1 MSTTRSLLAAIG
13 RYLLAVVLWLDR
25 CVLDIGL
32 WFGTKV
38 LRLVHTVLDCFFT
51 DAGPPLD
58 DKAVVLWFD
67 SSGLLL
73 PYHIGVAEWVLD
85 HYDCSSVV
93 AAGISGGYAP
103 AASIVMGI
111 TAEDHWRAVETLRAL
126 GGTRWL
132 RAYFFSSSE
141 MIHHGYL
148 PQLAPAEDATLIK
161 LAGGRMFIG
170 CSEIWPRFGR
180 AVWVNRFESAKAIC
194 HACTCS
200 MRTLPILRLPGRIGR
215 ALVIDGVL
223 ACRPRRQATARNV
236 IRVSVFPSKRASIA
250 PERLLGGASDL
261 IRLPSREKWDKW
273 MHQGK
278 LDAEAAAKRGV
289 FAAAGLVPKQDDSG
303 RRAPSKDIAAA
314 AQAEHNVHC
323 RLVVREGAAV
333 LELRARED
341 QALLVRRDALPA
353 EDLELDVVDRLR
365 SPALSPRR
373 RKKKDS

>member
-32 WFGTKV
+32 RFGTKV

-73 PYHIGVAEWVLD
+73 PYHIGVADWVLD

-250 PERLLGGASDL
+250 PERLL
-261 IRLPSREKWDKW
+261 
-273 MHQGK
+273 
-278 LDAEAAAKRGV
+278 DAEAAAKRGV

-323 RLVVREGAAV
+323 RLIVREGAAV

>member
-1 MSTTRSLLAAIG
+1 
-13 RYLLAVVLWLDR
+13 
-25 CVLDIGL
+25 
-32 WFGTKV
+32 
-38 LRLVHTVLDCFFT
+38 
-51 DAGPPLD
+51 
-58 DKAVVLWFD
+58 
-67 SSGLLL
+67 
-73 PYHIGVAEWVLD
+73 
-85 HYDCSSVV
+85 
-93 AAGISGGYAP
+93 
-103 AASIVMGI
+103 
-111 TAEDHWRAVETLRAL
+111 
-126 GGTRWL
+126 
-132 RAYFFSSSE
+132 
-141 MIHHGYL
+141 
-148 PQLAPAEDATLIK
+148 
-161 LAGGRMFIG
+161 
-170 CSEIWPRFGR
+170 
-180 AVWVNRFESAKAIC
+180 
-194 HACTCS
+194 
-200 MRTLPILRLPGRIGR
+200 
-215 ALVIDGVL
+215 LVIDGVL

-261 IRLPSREKWDKW
+261 IRLPSREKWDNW
-273 MHQGK
+273 VHQGK